1 MNKKFI
7 KVLLIEDNQDDFIM
21 IYNLLSQ
28 VESPKILLDWENT
41 YETGL
46 TVMKK
51 NQHDICLLD
60 YHIGETKGL
69 ELMKTAI
76 NLGSQTPIVLL
87 TDTENQEL
95 EMDLMDKGV
104 ADYLNKS
111 EINEYTL
118 NRVIRYTHEKN
129 KSLNALKESKA
140 KLQEAQKIAHLGNWE
155 YDLKTQKITWSD
167 EVFRIF
173 GLNPNRPKPTY
184 SEWLEMFTLESQ
196 QLWDKNV
203 IFILEKAES
212 CECEYQIIRPDG
224 TLRYIYTQAT
234 LVLDNNVNNNSE
246 PIGIFGTVLDITDRK
261 KAELA
266 VEELREKEHL
276 LGVILD
282 RIHRSLNLDEIL
294 ETTVESVR
302 FFLECDRVLIYRF
315 LENGKGIVEKE
326 SVAVGSNPILGEIIE
341 DPCFPNT
348 DIMERYKQGHISII
362 EDVENPDVN
371 KCHAGLLKQFQV
383 KASMVLPILINQE
396 GEKEGSETTAWGLI
410 VAHQCTDKRQWQI
423 SDTDLLRR
431 LATQIAIAIQQ
442 AQLYHRLEKLN
453 QELKEIAYIDGL
465 TGICNRRHF
474 EEKLDQE
481 WKRVTR
487 DKTSMS
493 IIMVDID
500 YFKPYNDTYGH
511 QQGDKCLQQV
521 AQTISAAVKRPG
533 DFVARYGG
541 EEFVVVLPNTPIE
554 GALKVAE
561 NIRAQIEALRI
572 PHAASAV
579 SKFVTSSLGV
589 ANTSCFTD
597 SNPKILLEAA
607 DMALYNA
614 KNAGRNQVYIDD
626 SCIKNL

>member
-1 MNKKFI
+1 MF
-7 KVLLIEDNQDDFIM
+7 
-21 IYNLLSQ
+21 
-28 VESPKILLDWENT
+28 
-41 YETGL
+41 
-46 TVMKK
+46 
-51 NQHDICLLD
+51 D
-60 YHIGETKGL
+60 YHLGETKGL
-69 ELMKTAI
+69 ETVKTAI
-76 NLGSQTPIVLL
+76 NLGCKTPIVLL
-87 TDTENQEL
+87 TETENQEL
-95 EMDLMDKGV
+95 EMDLMNKGV

-118 NRVIRYTHEKN
+118 NRIIRYTHEKSQ
-129 KSLNALKESKA
+129 SLNALKESKA

-173 GLNPNRPKPTY
+173 GLNHSTTEPTY

-196 QLWDKNV
+196 QLWDQNV

-212 CECEYQIIRPDG
+212 CECEYEIIRPDG
-224 TLRYIYTQAT
+224 TLRYIYIQAT
-234 LVLDNNVNNNSE
+234 LVVDNNSE
-246 PIGIFGTVLDITDRK
+246 PIGVFGTVLDITDRK

-266 VEELREKEHL
+266 VEELREKERL
-276 LGVILD
+276 LGLILD
-282 RIHRSLNLDEIL
+282 RIHQSLNLDEIL
-294 ETTVESVR
+294 ETTVDSVR

-326 SVAVGSNPILGEIIE
+326 SVAAGSNPILGEIID

-348 DIMERYKQGHISII
+348 DIIERYKQGYISIV
-362 EDVENPDVN
+362 EDVEDPNVN
-371 KCHAGLLKQFQV
+371 KCHVDLLKQFQV
-383 KASMVLPILINQE
+383 KASMVLPILIKQE
-396 GEKEGSETTAWGLI
+396 GEKQGSEITAWGLI
-410 VAHQCTDKRQWQI
+410 VAHQCTYKRQWRI
-423 SDTDLLRR
+423 SDTDLLKR

-453 QELKEIAYIDGL
+453 QELEKIAYIDGL

-481 WKRVTR
+481 WKRLRR
-487 DKTSMS
+487 DNAPMS

-521 AQTISAAVKRPG
+521 AQTISAAVKRAG

-561 NIRAQIEALRI
+561 DIRRQIEALRI
-572 PHAASAV
+572 PHTASPV
-579 SKFVTSSLGV
+579 SKWVTSSLGV
-589 ANTSCFTD
+589 ANGHCCTE

-607 DMALYNA
+607 DMALYDA

-626 SCIKNL
+626 SCIINFRSKSKKFIFRE

>member
-1 MNKKFI
+1 
-7 KVLLIEDNQDDFIM
+7 
-21 IYNLLSQ
+21 
-28 VESPKILLDWENT
+28 
-41 YETGL
+41 
-46 TVMKK
+46 
-51 NQHDICLLD
+51 
-60 YHIGETKGL
+60 
-69 ELMKTAI
+69 MKTAI
-76 NLGSQTPIVLL
+76 NLGCQTPIILL
-87 TDTENQEL
+87 KDTENQEL
-95 EMDLMDKGV
+95 EMDLMNKGV

-118 NRVIRYTHEKN
+118 NRIIRYTYDKN
-129 KSLNALKESKA
+129 QSLKALKESKA

-173 GLNPNRPKPTY
+173 GLNHSRPEPSY
-184 SEWLEMFTLESQ
+184 PEWLEMFTPESQ
-196 QLWDKNV
+196 KLWDKNV
-203 IFILEKAES
+203 ILILEKAES
-212 CECEYQIIRPDG
+212 CECEYKIIRPDG
-224 TLRYIYTQAT
+224 TLKYIYTQAT
-234 LVLDNNVNNNSE
+234 LIVDSNSE
-246 PIGIFGTVLDITDRK
+246 SIGIFGTVLDITERK

-266 VEELREKEHL
+266 VEELRQKEHL
-276 LGVILD
+276 LGLILD

-315 LENGKGIVEKE
+315 LEEGKGIVEKE
-326 SVAVGSNPILGEIIE
+326 SVAAGSNPILGKIID

-348 DIMERYKQGHISII
+348 DIIERYKEGYISII
-362 EDVENPDVN
+362 EDVENPDIN
-371 KCHAGLLKQFQV
+371 KCHVDLLKQFQV

-396 GEKEGSETTAWGLI
+396 GEKQGSETTAWGLI
-410 VAHQCTDKRQWQI
+410 VAHQCTHNRQWRI

-481 WKRVTR
+481 WKRLTR
-487 DKTSMS
+487 DNASMS

-561 NIRAQIEALRI
+561 NIRTQIEALRI
-572 PHAASAV
+572 PHTASAV
-579 SKFVTSSLGV
+579 SQFVTSSLGV
-589 ANTSCFTD
+589 ANSSCLTD

-607 DMALYNA
+607 DIALYNA

>member
-1 MNKKFI
+1 MNKNLI

-51 NQHDICLLD
+51 NQHDICLFD
-60 YHIGETKGL
+60 YHLGETKGL
-69 ELMKTAI
+69 ETVKTAI
-76 NLGSQTPIVLL
+76 NLGCKTPIVLL

-95 EMDLMDKGV
+95 EIDLMNKGV

-111 EINEYTL
+111 EINKYTL
-118 NRVIRYTHEKN
+118 NRIIRYTHEKN
-129 KSLNALKESKA
+129 QSLNALKESKA

-173 GLNPNRPKPTY
+173 GLNPSRLEPTY

-212 CECEYQIIRPDG
+212 CECEYQIIQPDG
-224 TLRYIYTQAT
+224 TLRYIDTQAT
-234 LVLDNNVNNNSE
+234 LIVDNNSE
-246 PIGIFGTVLDITDRK
+246 PIGLFGTVLDITDRK

-266 VEELREKEHL
+266 VQDLRQKEHL
-276 LGVILD
+276 LGLILD
-282 RIHRSLNLDEIL
+282 RIHQSLNLDEIL
-294 ETTVESVR
+294 ETTVDSLR
-302 FFLECDRVLIYRF
+302 LFWECDRVLIYRF
-315 LENGKGIVEKE
+315 LEDGKGIVEKE
-326 SVAVGSNPILGEIIE
+326 SVAVGSSPILGQIID

-348 DIMERYKQGHISII
+348 DIIERYKQGYINI
-362 EDVENPDVN
+362 DVENPEIN
-371 KCHAGLLKQFQV
+371 KCHVDLLKQFQV

-396 GEKEGSETTAWGLI
+396 GEKQGSETTAWGLI
-410 VAHQCTDKRQWQI
+410 VAHQCTHKRQWQI

-453 QELKEIAYIDGL
+453 QELEKMAYVDSL

-481 WKRVTR
+481 WKRLRR
-487 DKTSMS
+487 DNTSMS

-511 QQGDKCLQQV
+511 QRGDKCLQQV
-521 AQTISAAVKRPG
+521 AQTISAAVKRSG

-561 NIRAQIEALRI
+561 DIRTQIEALRI
-572 PHAASAV
+572 PHTASAV
-579 SKFVTSSLGV
+579 SKWVTSSLGV
-589 ANTSCFTD
+589 ANSRCCTD
-597 SNPKILLEAA
+597 SNPEILLETA

-626 SCIKNL
+626 L

>member
-1 MNKKFI
+1 MNKDII
-7 KVLLIEDNQDDFIM
+7 KVLLIEDNQDNFLLVYD
-21 IYNLLSQ
+21 LLSQ
-28 VESPKILLDWENT
+28 VESPKILLDWEKT

-60 YHIGETKGL
+60 YNFGETKGL
-69 ELMKTAI
+69 EIMKTAI
-76 NLGSQTPIVLL
+76 NLGCQTPIVLL

-95 EMDLMDKGV
+95 EMDLMNKGV

-118 NRVIRYTHEKN
+118 NRIIRYTLEKN
-129 KSLNALKESKA
+129 QSLNALKESKA

-173 GLNPNRPKPTY
+173 GLNPNRPEPTY
-184 SEWLEMFTLESQ
+184 SEWLEIFTLESQ
-196 QLWDKNV
+196 QLWEKNA
-203 IFILEKAES
+203 ILILEKAES

-234 LVLDNNVNNNSE
+234 LVVDNNSE
-246 PIGIFGTVLDITDRK
+246 PIGIFGTVLDITERK

-266 VEELREKEHL
+266 VQELRQKEHL
-276 LGVILD
+276 LGLILD

-315 LENGKGIVEKE
+315 LEEGKGIVEKE
-326 SVAVGSNPILGEIIE
+326 SVAAGSSPILGKIID

-348 DIMERYKQGHISII
+348 DIIERYKQGYISII
-362 EDVENPDVN
+362 EDIENPDVN
-371 KCHAGLLKQFQV
+371 KCHADLLKQFQV

-396 GEKEGSETTAWGLI
+396 GEKQGSETTAWGLI
-410 VAHQCTDKRQWQI
+410 VAHQCTHKRQWRI

-481 WKRVTR
+481 WKRSTR
-487 DKTSMS
+487 ENTSMS

-541 EEFVVVLPNTPIE
+541 EEFVVVLPNTSIE

-561 NIRAQIEALRI
+561 NIRTQIEALRI
-572 PHAASAV
+572 PHTASAV

-589 ANTSCFTD
+589 ANSYCSTD

-607 DMALYNA
+607 DIALYNA

-626 SCIKNL
+626 SCINNS

>member
-1 MNKKFI
+1 MNKDLI
-7 KVLLIEDNQDDFIM
+7 KVLLIENNTDDFIL
-21 IYNLLSQ
+21 IYDLLSK

-60 YHIGETKGL
+60 YNFGETKGL
-69 ELMKTAI
+69 EILQTAI
-76 NLGSQTPIVLL
+76 NLGCQTPIVLL

-95 EMDLMDKGV
+95 EMDLMNKRV

-118 NRVIRYTHEKN
+118 NRIIRYTHEKN
-129 KSLNALKESKA
+129 QSLNALKESKA

-173 GLNPNRPKPTY
+173 GLNPSRAEPNYP
-184 SEWLEMFTLESQ
+184 EWLEMFTPESQ
-196 QLWDKNV
+196 KLWNKNV
-203 IFILEKAES
+203 ILILEKVES

-224 TLRYIYTQAT
+224 TLKYIYTQAT
-234 LVLDNNVNNNSE
+234 LIVDSNSE
-246 PIGIFGTVLDITDRK
+246 PIGIFGTVLDITERK

-266 VEELREKEHL
+266 VEELREKERL
-276 LGVILD
+276 LGLTLD

-315 LENGKGIVEKE
+315 LEDGKGIVEKE
-326 SVAVGSNPILGEIIE
+326 SVAAGSNPILGKIID

-348 DIMERYKQGHISII
+348 DIIERYKEGYISII
-362 EDVENPDVN
+362 EDVENPDIN
-371 KCHAGLLKQFQV
+371 KCHVDLLKQFQV

-396 GEKEGSETTAWGLI
+396 GEKQGSETTAWGLI
-410 VAHQCTDKRQWQI
+410 VAHQCTHKRQWRI

-453 QELKEIAYIDGL
+453 QELKEIAYVDGL

-481 WKRVTR
+481 WKRLTR
-487 DKTSMS
+487 DHASMS

-561 NIRAQIEALRI
+561 KIITQIEALKI
-572 PHAASAV
+572 PHTASTV
-579 SKFVTSSLGV
+579 SKWVTSSLGV
-589 ANTSCFTD
+589 ANSHCSTD
-597 SNPKILLEAA
+597 SNPQILLEAA

-614 KNAGRNQVYIDD
+614 KNTGRNQVYIDD
-626 SCIKNL
+626 SY

>member
-1 MNKKFI
+1 MKKDLI
-7 KVLLIEDNQDDFIM
+7 KVLLIEDNTDDFIL
-21 IYNLLSQ
+21 IYDLLSQ

-60 YHIGETKGL
+60 YNFGETKGL
-69 ELMKTAI
+69 EILQTAI
-76 NLGSQTPIVLL
+76 NLGCQTPIVLL

-95 EMDLMDKGV
+95 EMDLMNKRV

-118 NRVIRYTHEKN
+118 NRIIRYTHEKN
-129 KSLNALKESKA
+129 QSLNALKESKA

-173 GLNPNRPKPTY
+173 GLNPSRGEPTY
-184 SEWLEMFTLESQ
+184 LEWVEMFTLESQ
-196 QLWDKNV
+196 KIWDKNV
-203 IFILEKAES
+203 ILILEKAES

-234 LVLDNNVNNNSE
+234 LIVDSNSE
-246 PIGIFGTVLDITDRK
+246 PIGIFGTVLDITERK

-266 VEELREKEHL
+266 VEELREKERL
-276 LGVILD
+276 LGLTLD
-282 RIHRSLNLDEIL
+282 RIHRTLNLDEIL

-315 LENGKGIVEKE
+315 LEDGKGIVEKE
-326 SVAVGSNPILGEIIE
+326 SVAAGSNPILGKIID

-348 DIMERYKQGHISII
+348 DIIERYKEGYISII
-362 EDVENPDVN
+362 EDVENPDIN
-371 KCHAGLLKQFQV
+371 KCHVDLLKQFQV

-396 GEKEGSETTAWGLI
+396 GEKQGSETTAWGLI
-410 VAHQCTDKRQWQI
+410 VAHQCTHNRQWRI

-481 WKRVTR
+481 WKRLTR
-487 DKTSMS
+487 DNASMS

-561 NIRAQIEALRI
+561 NIRTQIEALRI
-572 PHAASAV
+572 PHSASAV
-579 SKFVTSSLGV
+579 SQFVTSSLGV
-589 ANTSCFTD
+589 ANSSCLTD

-607 DMALYNA
+607 DIALYNA

>member
-1 MNKKFI
+1 MNKGVI
-7 KVLLIEDNQDDFIM
+7 KVLLIEENQEDFIL
-21 IYNLLSQ
+21 IYDLLSQ
-28 VESPKILLDWENT
+28 VKSPKILLDWENT
-41 YETGL
+41 YKTGL
-46 TVMKK
+46 TAMKK

-60 YHIGETKGL
+60 YQLGETKGL
-69 ELMKTAI
+69 KILQTAI
-76 NLGSQTPIVLL
+76 NQGCQTPIVLL
-87 TDTENQEL
+87 TNTKNQEL
-95 EMDLMDKGV
+95 EMDLMKKG
-104 ADYLNKS
+104 ATDYLNKS
-111 EINEYTL
+111 EINGSTL
-118 NRVIRYTHEKN
+118 NRIVRYTFEKN
-129 KSLNALKESKA
+129 QSLKALKESKA

-173 GLNPNRPKPTY
+173 GLNPNRGEPTY
-184 SEWLEMFTLESQ
+184 QEWVEMFTLESQ
-196 QLWDKNV
+196 QLWDKNM
-203 IFILEKAES
+203 ILILEKAES
-212 CECEYQIIRPDG
+212 CECEYKIIQADG

-234 LVLDNNVNNNSE
+234 LVVDNNSK

-266 VEELREKEHL
+266 VEELREKERL

-282 RIHRSLNLDEIL
+282 RIHQSLNLDEIL

-315 LENGKGIVEKE
+315 LEDGKGIVEKE
-326 SVAVGSNPILGEIIE
+326 SVAVGSNPILGEIID

-348 DIMERYKQGHISII
+348 DIIERYKQGYISII
-362 EDVENPDVN
+362 EDVENPDIN
-371 KCHAGLLKQFQV
+371 KCHVNLLKQFQV
-383 KASMVLPILINQE
+383 KASMVLPILINEE
-396 GEKEGSETTAWGLI
+396 GEKQGSETTAWGLI
-410 VAHQCTDKRQWQI
+410 VAHQCTHKRQWQI

-453 QELKEIAYIDGL
+453 QELKEIAYVDGL

-487 DKTSMS
+487 DNASMS

-561 NIRAQIEALRI
+561 DIRAQIEALKI
-572 PHAASAV
+572 PHTASPV

-589 ANTSCFTD
+589 ANSCCSND
-597 SNPKILLEAA
+597 SNPQILLEAA
-607 DMALYNA
+607 DIALYNA
-614 KNAGRNQVYIDD
+614 KNAGRNQVYY
-626 SCIKNL
+626 

>member
-1 MNKKFI
+1 MNKDLI
-7 KVLLIEDNQDDFIM
+7 KVLLIENNTDDFIL
-21 IYNLLSQ
+21 IYDLLSQ

-41 YETGL
+41 YEAGL

-60 YHIGETKGL
+60 YKFKETKGL
-69 ELMKTAI
+69 EILQTAI
-76 NLGSQTPIVLL
+76 NLGCQMPIVLL
-87 TDTENQEL
+87 TDIENQEL
-95 EMDLMDKGV
+95 EMDLMNKGV

-118 NRVIRYTHEKN
+118 NRIIRYTHEN
-129 KSLNALKESKA
+129 NQNLNALKESKA

-155 YDLKTQKITWSD
+155 YDLKTQKITCSD
-167 EVFRIF
+167 EAFRIF
-173 GLNPNRPKPTY
+173 GLNPSRGEPTY
-184 SEWLEMFTLESQ
+184 LEWVEMFTLESQ
-196 QLWDKNV
+196 KIWDKNV
-203 IFILEKAES
+203 ILILEKAES

-234 LVLDNNVNNNSE
+234 LIVDSNSE

-266 VEELREKEHL
+266 VQELRQKEHL
-276 LGVILD
+276 LGLILD
-282 RIHRSLNLDEIL
+282 RIHQSLNLDEIL

-315 LENGKGIVEKE
+315 LEDGKGIVEKE
-326 SVAVGSNPILGEIIE
+326 SVAADSSPILGEIID

-348 DIMERYKQGHISII
+348 DIIERYKQGYISII
-362 EDVENPDVN
+362 EDIESPDIN
-371 KCHAGLLKQFQV
+371 KCHADLLKQFQV
-383 KASMVLPILINQE
+383 KANMVLPILINQE
-396 GEKEGSETTAWGLI
+396 GEKQGSETTAWGLI
-410 VAHQCTDKRQWQI
+410 VAHQCTHKRQWRI

-453 QELKEIAYIDGL
+453 QELKEIAYVDGL

-481 WKRVTR
+481 WKRLTR
-487 DKTSMS
+487 DHASMS

-561 NIRAQIEALRI
+561 KIITQIEALKI
-572 PHAASAV
+572 PHTASTV
-579 SKFVTSSLGV
+579 SKWVTSSLGV
-589 ANTSCFTD
+589 ANSHCSTD
-597 SNPKILLEAA
+597 SNPQILLEAA

-614 KNAGRNQVYIDD
+614 KNTGRNQVYIDD
-626 SCIKNL
+626 SY